1 MIYGGRNDLAMKAE
15 ELCKLGGCEAWL
27 LGAAGMDSKWGRE
40 SGFFSQP
47 KIVTGLKRIR

>member
-15 ELCKLGGCEAWL
+15 GLCKLGGCEAWL